1 MRQDSIRDYNL
12 HSSYPLHL
20 NQQGLYQGHPPNIC
34 QCMHAKVTQHVAT
47 AGCQVANSVRNNGRN
62 PLQPGQERGRA
73 RNQRVTGDINASIAP
88 HTPYYCPALMNPPT
102 EGNYRWTQ

>member
-34 QCMHAKVTQHVAT
+34 QCMPAKLPTVSETMEGIH
-47 AGCQVANSVRNNGRN
+47 CNLDKREEE
-62 PLQPGQERGRA
+62 QEIR
-73 RNQRVTGDINASIAP
+73 
-88 HTPYYCPALMNPPT
+88 
-102 EGNYRWTQ
+102 E